1 MTRAVN
7 LRLLLSTAAALAL
20 AATIA
25 ACTSAT
31 TSTLIPTPYVGTAA
45 VPAAPPL
52 GCAWYTALP
61 EPGEVVTVTASG
73 PACRDRSLI
82 GWLVA
87 DTRRPWTSE
96 PLIPG
101 TFGTQLAELA
111 RNGNLVRVSFTGP
124 EPSATVTGRPP
135 QHTQTAPAAAAL
147 AGEIADAL
155 QAAGWTPQPEDQ

>member
-1 MTRAVN
+1 MTTVVN
-7 LRLLLSTAAALAL
+7 LRHVLSTGAALAL
-20 AATIA
+20 ALAIG
-25 ACTSAT
+25 ACSAT
-31 TSTLIPTPYVGTAA
+31 TTTTLTPTPYVGTARVP
-45 VPAAPPL
+45 VPAPL

-61 EPGEVVTVTASG
+61 EPGQVVTVTASG

-87 DTRRPWTSE
+87 DTDRPWTSE

-111 RNGNLVRVSFTGP
+111 RNGSVVRVSFTGP
-124 EPSATVTGRPP
+124 EPSATVTGHPA
-135 QHTQTAPAAAAL
+135 QHTQTAPAAVAL
-147 AGEIADAL
+147 AGRIADAL